1 MAKAPPKAIG
11 SQKHGA
17 WQALFRRAFD
27 ATAYRALSS
36 EFSGGAWLSAA
47 RG

>member
-17 WQALFRRAFD
+17 WQALFAEPLTLRLTVLYRPISRD
-27 ATAYRALSS
+27 A
-36 EFSGGAWLSAA
+36 
-47 RG
+47 